1 MKQKI
6 FLFLALALLL
16 FIAGCTQ
23 QNLSA
28 EDSISADENLIKIGV
43 SQIGAESDWRVANSE
58 SIKTVFT
65 EAGGYHLLC
74 ELIIL
79 ALCPFRKL
87 AGILSF
93 WKRNKPIF
101 Q

>member
-23 QNLSA
+23 QNLSV

-65 EAGGYHLLC
+65 EAHSGNWLGF
-74 ELIIL
+74 
-79 ALCPFRKL
+79 CPF
-87 AGILSF
+87 GSETSPYSSDLS
-93 WKRNKPIF
+93 RPDDSSRR
-101 Q
+101 